1 MNTKFLKIISIF
13 VLITLIFFLTS
24 NVFATSID
32 SDEDSADTSSYDT
45 TDAETE
51 DLEEEENTPNNN
63 TQYNPSYSN
72 GNSYVTS
79 VSSLS
84 STAQANLSLNNILS
98 ILLISIGI
106 LIIILAIAI
115 LIKIK

>member
-13 VLITLIFFLTS
+13 ILITIVFFLTS

-32 SDEDSADTSSYDT
+32 TDEDSADTSAYDT
-45 TDAETE
+45 TNEETE
-51 DLEEEENTPNNN
+51 DLEEENTPNNN

-79 VSSLS
+79 VSSYS

-98 ILLISIGI
+98 ILLISIGL

-115 LIKIK
+115 LIKIKR

>member
-1 MNTKFLKIISIF
+1 MENIFYGGEPMNISYK
-13 VLITLIFFLTS
+13 
-24 NVFATSID
+24 A
-32 SDEDSADTSSYDT
+32 SDF
-45 TDAETE
+45 
-51 DLEEEENTPNNN
+51 
-63 TQYNPSYSN
+63 YNKKSSN